1 MSINSQAEISPHP
14 GDLEDPE
21 RPVVALASDHRGPH
35 RFPPHDH
42 FRAQLVYAV
51 SGVMTVSTGAG
62 TWVVPPQQAVWV
74 PPGVRHEVKSATDL
88 AMRTLYIHPAATDG
102 LPAGCCV
109 VTVPPLLRELI
120 LYAATLP
127 AGDHLDGP
135 DARLMAV
142 IPDQLRRL
150 RPEPL
155 HLPIPADRR
164 LRSIT
169 DALSDRPADGRSLAD
184 WARTAGASERTLA
197 RLFQRETGMTFGA
210 WRQRLRLLVAIG
222 RLAEG
227 QTVTSVAFDL
237 GYESPSAFVAMFRRE
252 LGEPPTRYLRAARR
266 GLSGAAA

>member
-1 MSINSQAEISPHP
+1 MSRNGQKLRPDHP
-14 GDLEDPE
+14 GDWDDPD
-21 RPVVALASDHRGPH
+21 RPVVALASDHPGPH
-35 RFPPHDH
+35 RFSLHSH

-51 SGVMTVSTGAG
+51 SGVMTVRTAEG

-74 PPGVRHEVKSATDL
+74 PPGVRHEVKSAASL
-88 AMRTLYIHPAATDG
+88 AMRTLYLHPAAIDG
-102 LPAGCCV
+102 LPPECCV

-120 LYAATLP
+120 LHAVAVPLDRP
-127 AGDHLDGP
+127 LDGP
-135 DARLMAV
+135 DARLLAV

-155 HLPIPADRR
+155 HLPIPSDRR
-164 LRSIT
+164 LRPIT
-169 DALSDRPADGRSLAD
+169 AALSDDPADGRRLAD

-227 QTVTSVAFDL
+227 EAVTALAYDL

-252 LGEPPTRYLRAARR
+252 LGAPPTRYLRAGRSAP
-266 GLSGAAA
+266 